1 MNDPEAVKFVGQN
14 DVGKEMYF
22 LVHGMVEVLG
32 EKDSMHDRFA
42 LLEEVSRP

>member
-1 MNDPEAVKFVGQN
+1 MQVPLDFVYRQN

-32 EKDSMHDRFA
+32 ENDSMHDRFA
-42 LLEEVSRP
+42 LLEEVSWP